1 MVPVED
7 FGLEGSS
14 PEQELV
20 SQRAVDADCV
30 NLGSHKPSL
39 TPAHDVKI
47 AQSTEQKGTGR
58 CDAAHL
64 PLAESNWLSNSSIKD
79 RWNLQAWSA
88 DPQTIQQLARAG
100 SVNASTNTAINA
112 YMSIKWFF
120 WVGRLDGK

>member
-64 PLAESNWLSNSSIKD
+64 PLAESNWLSSSSIKD
-79 RWNLQAWSA
+79 RWNLQALVRGPA
-88 DPQTIQQLARAG
+88 DYPATRESRISECEHKHSDQR
-100 SVNASTNTAINA
+100 V
-112 YMSIKWFF
+112 YEH
-120 WVGRLDGK
+120 